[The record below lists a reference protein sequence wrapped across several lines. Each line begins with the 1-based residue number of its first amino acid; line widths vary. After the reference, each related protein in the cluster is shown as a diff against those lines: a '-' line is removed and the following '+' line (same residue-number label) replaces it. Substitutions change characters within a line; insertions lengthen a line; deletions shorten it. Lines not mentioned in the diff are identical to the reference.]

1 MMKKKLSLLLMM
13 LPGFCMA
20 QSTLVEYRHNLDKL
34 ITLNIREQPVSEVL
48 NKMSKAGDF
57 YFSYNGKLFN
67 QDSVVNISMRN
78 KPVRDVLD
86 QLFTGKVDYKEIG
99 EHVIL
104 RYAAN
109 HFTIEPENI
118 TSAERL
124 YLISGYV
131 VDTETGRKVKQA
143 SVYEKRLLQST
154 LTDDEGYFKLR
165 FKGDHTEVILTASKE
180 NYRDTSLV
188 FLSDIKVKPEGYE
201 DPDAEKAN
209 GLSKR
214 NMAESG
220 LGRFF
225 LSSRQRIQ
233 GLNIPDF
240 FANTPFQAS
249 LTPGLSSHG
258 SMSSQ
263 VINKF
268 SLNVLGGYTA
278 GVNGFEIAGLFNIT
292 KGDVKKFQAAGLYN
306 GIGGSVDG
314 FQIAGLAN
322 DVRTKVNGVQA
333 AGLINHVREDMDG
346 VQIAGLVNIVSKAVH
361 GTQIAGLGN
370 FSARETEGIQIAGL
384 GNFTSQRMR
393 GMQISGLFNYS
404 KEMNGVQIGL
414 VNINGTS
421 TGYSIGLVNYSR
433 HGYHKLSVYA
443 NETINTNVAFK
454 TGNSK
459 LYNIILAGRNF
470 SGSEKIDAFGL
481 GFGHD
486 FLFSNRVSLAAEL
499 TSQLIYLGNWD
510 DTNTLARF
518 QTNLQVQVAKG
529 LTVFGGPAYSLYWT
543 EGANGSPGKGYSK
556 QVEPSHH
563 HSFNTHM
570 KGWLGWN
577 VGVTLF

>member
-1 MMKKKLSLLLMM
+1 MM

-34 ITLNIREQPVSEVL
+34 ITLNIRAQPVSEVL

-67 QDSVVNISMRN
+67 QDSVVSINMHN

-86 QLFTGKVDYKEIG
+86 QLFTGKVDYREIG

-109 HFTIEPENI
+109 HLTIEPENI

-154 LTDDEGYFKLR
+154 LTDDDGYFKLR

-201 DPDAEKAN
+201 DADAEKAN

-220 LGRFF
+220 FSRFF

-258 SMSSQ
+258 AMSSQ

-268 SLNVLGGYTA
+268 SLNIIGGYTA
-278 GVNGFEIAGLFNIT
+278 GVNGFEMAGMFNIT
-292 KGDVKKFQAAGLYN
+292 RGDVKKFQIAGVYN

-314 FQIAGLAN
+314 LQIAGLAN

-333 AGLINHVREDMDG
+333 AGLINHVKEDMDG
-346 VQIAGLVNIVSKAVH
+346 VQIAGLANIVSKAVH

-370 FSARETEGIQIAGL
+370 FSARETDGMQIAGL
-384 GNFTSQRMR
+384 GNITSRSMK
-393 GMQISGLFNYS
+393 GMQIAGLFNYA
-404 KEMNGVQIGL
+404 KEMKGVQIGL
-414 VNINGTS
+414 ININGNS
-421 TGYSIGLVNYSR
+421 TGYSIGMINYSHR
-433 HGYHKLSVYA
+433 GYHKISVSA
-443 NETINTNVAFK
+443 NETINTNVAIK

-459 LYNIILAGRNF
+459 LYNIILAGKNF
-470 SGSEKIDAFGL
+470 SDSAKIEAFGL

-486 FLFSNRVSLAAEL
+486 FLFSNRVSVAAEISAQYL
-499 TSQLIYLGNWD
+499 YLGNWN
-510 DTNTLARF
+510 DTNTLARL
-518 QTNLQVQVAKG
+518 QTNLQVELVRG
-529 LTVFGGPAYSLYWT
+529 ITIFGGPAYSVYRT

-556 QVEPSHH
+556 QVEPAKH
-563 HSFNTHM
+563 HSFSTQM
-570 KGWLGWN
+570 KGWMGWN
-577 VGVTLF
+577 VGITLF

>member
-1 MMKKKLSLLLMM
+1 MM
-13 LPGFCMA
+13 LPGFCIA
-20 QSTLVEYRHNLDKL
+20 QTAIVDYRHNLDKL
-34 ITLNIREQPVSEVL
+34 ISLNIKAQPVSEVL
-48 NKMSKAGDF
+48 NKMSKAGEF
-57 YFSYNGKLFN
+57 YFSYSGKLFN
-67 QDSVVNISMRN
+67 QDSVVSLNMQN

-118 TSAERL
+118 TSADRL
-124 YLISGYV
+124 YLISGHV
-131 VDTETGRKVKQA
+131 IDTETGRKVKQA

-154 LTDDEGYFKLR
+154 LTDDDGYFKLR

-180 NYRDTSLV
+180 NYRDTSLI
-188 FLSDIKVKPEGYE
+188 FLADIKVKPEGYK
-201 DPDAEKAN
+201 DPDDENAK
-209 GLSKR
+209 GFLSDLEDS
-214 NMAESG
+214 AFS
-220 LGRFF
+220 RFF

-233 GLNIPDF
+233 SLNIPDF

-263 VINKF
+263 VINKV
-268 SLNVLGGYTA
+268 SLNIIGGYTA
-278 GVNGFEIAGLFNIT
+278 GVNGFEMAGVFNIT
-292 KGDVKKFQAAGLYN
+292 KGDVKKFQIAGVFN

-314 FQIAGLAN
+314 LQVAGLAN

-333 AGLINHVREDMDG
+333 AGLINHVKGDMDG
-346 VQIAGLVNIVSKAVH
+346 VQIAGLANIVSRAVH

-370 FSARETEGIQIAGL
+370 FSARKTEGMQIAGL
-384 GNFTSQRMR
+384 GNITSQSLR
-393 GMQISGLFNYS
+393 GMQIAGLFNYS

-414 VNINGTS
+414 ININGRS
-421 TGYSIGLVNYSR
+421 TGYSIGLINYSQ
-433 HGYHKLSVYA
+433 HGYHKISVSA
-443 NETINTNVAFK
+443 NETINTNVAIK

-459 LYNIILAGRNF
+459 LYNIIMAGKNF
-470 SGSEKIDAFGL
+470 SDSSKIEAFGL

-486 FLFSNRVSLAAEL
+486 FLFSNKISLAAEISGQYL
-499 TSQLIYLGNWD
+499 YLGNWD

-518 QTNLQVQVAKG
+518 QTNLQVQLVKG
-529 LTVFGGPAYSLYWT
+529 LTIFGGPAYSVYWT

-556 QVEPSHH
+556 QVEPANA
-563 HSFNTHM
+563 HSFSTQM
-570 KGWLGWN
+570 KGWWGWN
-577 VGVTLF
+577 VGITLF